1 VPLPFPGGETIILR
15 RMKPTGARDAYGAV
29 VYVAHDETLRGVVIY
44 PQSSTEVAQ
53 GQERSRIALTV
64 VLPAE
69 VLAVDAVDRIV
80 WRSKEY
86 EVEGEPEPFQS
97 PFTPTKLQTL
107 TMYRVE
113 G

>member
-1 VPLPFPGGETIILR
+1 MPLPFPGGETVILR
-15 RMKPTGARDAYGAV
+15 RMKPTGARDAYGALV
-29 VYVAHDETLRGVVIY
+29 MAAHDETVRGVAIY
-44 PQSSTEVAQ
+44 PSSSSEASQS
-53 GQERSRIALTV
+53 QERSRIALNV

-69 VLAVDAVDRIV
+69 ITIDAVDRII
-80 WRSKEY
+80 WREREY

-107 TMYRVE
+107 VMYRVE